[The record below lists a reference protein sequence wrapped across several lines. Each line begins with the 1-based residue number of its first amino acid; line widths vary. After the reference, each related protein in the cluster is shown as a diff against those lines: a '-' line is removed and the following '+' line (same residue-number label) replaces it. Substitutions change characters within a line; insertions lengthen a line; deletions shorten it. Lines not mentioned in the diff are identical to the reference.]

1 MPSAKARLGRF
12 GEAAAAAYL
21 QRNGFALVAR
31 NWRCSAG
38 EIDLV
43 ATDGDQVI
51 FVEVRTRRAGGATPV
66 PPETSVNAHKARRLV
81 QLAYAYLA
89 EHEGSADRAWRIDVI
104 AVEVDRA
111 GRIARLEHIE
121 HAVEIGS

>member
-1 MPSAKARLGRF
+1 MPSAKIRLGRF

-31 NWRCSAG
+31 NWRCPAG

-43 ATDGDQVI
+43 ATHGDQVI
-51 FVEVRTRRAGGATPV
+51 FVEVRTRRADGAMPAL
-66 PPETSVNAHKARRLV
+66 PETSVDALKARRLV
-81 QLAYAYLA
+81 QLAYTYLA
-89 EHEGSADRAWRIDVI
+89 EHEGSGDRAWRIDVI

-121 HAVEIGS
+121 HAVELES

>member
-12 GEAAAAAYL
+12 GELAAASHL
-21 QRNGFALVAR
+21 QRHGFVIIAR

-43 ATDGDQVI
+43 ATRGEQVV
-51 FVEVRTRRAGGATPV
+51 FVEVRTRRARGAAPV
-66 PPETSVNAHKARRLV
+66 FPEFSVGTYKARRLV
-81 QLAYAYLA
+81 DLAQIYLA
-89 EHEGSADRAWRIDVI
+89 ENGAGNDRAWRIDVI
-104 AVEVDRA
+104 AVEVDSA

-121 HAVEIGS
+121 HAVEWEC